1 MMNPSASSPADDV
14 SHAGAVLLVDDEEAL
29 LEIYAAILEPHFA
42 VEKAGNAQEAD
53 VLLGQKTFK
62 VIVADHSM
70 PGETGLSF
78 LARARVALPHVQFVL
93 VTGNMTPEMQRS
105 AKESNLL
112 FAFLTKPISITELLS
127 VVQSAALAHDTRLA
141 ATK

>member
-14 SHAGAVLLVDDEEAL
+14 RHAGSVLLVDDEEAL

-42 VEKAGNAQEAD
+42 VEMAGNAQEAD

-78 LARARVALPHVQFVL
+78 LARARVAFPHVQFVL

-127 VVQSAALAHDTRLA
+127 VVQSAALAHDIRLA